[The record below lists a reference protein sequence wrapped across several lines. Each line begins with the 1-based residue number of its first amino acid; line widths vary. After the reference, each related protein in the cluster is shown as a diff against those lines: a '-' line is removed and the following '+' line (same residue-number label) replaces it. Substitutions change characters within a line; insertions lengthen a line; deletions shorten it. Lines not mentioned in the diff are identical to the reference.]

1 MKTIKTILLTSAICF
16 VLTHAASGQTPSP
29 TPVFKPKPTPEFKVS
44 VIEEVILVPVP
55 TSTPRPQLTNNTKIE
70 SSPLDDETPKTFTP
84 QKYETM
90 PGKPELKQRP
100 SWTHLTDGVE
110 GETKDVSVYYRNAE
124 RKYGGDVEVWL
135 QFLYAKPKLV
145 MKKRAAYHIGF
156 ATLHCD
162 DKRISIESGV
172 WYDTGGKTIPTPF
185 ASLNNEYRKPI
196 VPDSVG
202 ETVWEHFCRR

>member
-1 MKTIKTILLTSAICF
+1 MNRRIIVYTFTVYLACTL
-16 VLTHAASGQTPSP
+16 AASGQTPSP

-55 TSTPRPQLTNNTKIE
+55 ASTPRPILTNNSKIG
-70 SSPLDDETPKTFTP
+70 SKPLDDEPTAYTLPP
-84 QKYETM
+84 S
-90 PGKPELKQRP
+90 GKPELKQRP

-172 WYDTGGKTIPTPF
+172 WYDTGGKTISTPF

-202 ETVWEHFCRR
+202 ETIWEHFCRD

>member
-1 MKTIKTILLTSAICF
+1 MKYRIIVYTLAVYLICTVSA
-16 VLTHAASGQTPSP
+16 VGQDA
-29 TPVFKPKPTPEFKVS
+29 KPAFRKPTPTPTPFVTIDEIIF
-44 VIEEVILVPVP
+44 VPVP
-55 TSTPRPQLTNNTKIE
+55 TSTPRPQLTNSTKIE
-70 SSPLDDETPKTFTP
+70 SNPLDDETPKTFTP
-84 QKYETM
+84 QKYET
-90 PGKPELKQRP
+90 PSGKPELKQRP

-172 WYDTGGKTIPTPF
+172 WYDTGGKTISTPF

-202 ETVWEHFCRR
+202 ETIWRTLCRD